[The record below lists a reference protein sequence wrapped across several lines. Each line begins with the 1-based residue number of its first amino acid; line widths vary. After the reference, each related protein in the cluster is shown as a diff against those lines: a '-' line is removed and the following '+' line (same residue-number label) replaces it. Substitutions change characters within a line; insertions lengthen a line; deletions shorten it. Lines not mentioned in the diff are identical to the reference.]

1 MSLRSLCESRT
12 TLSPEAVA
20 KLEEVEAALQQIA
33 DLTGSDVFIDCLD
46 RPGGTALVVAHAQPS
61 GACSAYRGTVLGQ
74 AALREKEPAVYHAF
88 RTGMV
93 VRDLKAVTQENVA
106 VRQDVAPIRDGED
119 RIIGVLIRE
128 KDISR
133 TITRERKFQ
142 ELARERDSLT
152 DSLLGLAPAGEA
164 GGHAVAM
171 KEIHHR
177 VKNSLQMVASIL
189 NIQARRSRDPEIRRI
204 FRENTSRVLS
214 IAAIHDI
221 LTGSGDGDQVELH
234 QLLDRIRRNLQSMA
248 ADGREIRI
256 LVRGDEILVP
266 SEKATSIALVVNE
279 LLTNALEHGFEGR
292 DRGEVAVTLLRGR
305 ETSTI
310 TVEDNGNGF
319 APQEKREGSLGL
331 EIISLTVRDKL
342 GGSLQIQSGPEG
354 TRAMFDFR

>member
-12 TLSPEAVA
+12 DLSPEAILR
-20 KLEEVEAALQQIA
+20 LEEVEAALQEMA

-46 RPGGTALVVAHAQPS
+46 RPDGTALVAAHAQPR
-61 GACSAYRGTVLGQ
+61 GACSAYSSTVLGQ
-74 AALREKEPAVYHAF
+74 EALPEKEPAVYHAL

-106 VRQDVAPIRDGED
+106 VRQDVAPIRDREG
-119 RIIGVLIRE
+119 RIIGALIRE

-142 ELARERDSLT
+142 ELARERDNLA
-152 DSLLGLAPAGEA
+152 DSFLGLASAGEA
-164 GGHAVAM
+164 DSHAAAM

-177 VKNSLQMVASIL
+177 VKNNLQMVASIL
-189 NIQARRSRDPEIRRI
+189 SIQARRSADPEIRRI

-221 LTGSGDGDQVELH
+221 LTGKENGNQVELR

-256 LVRGDEILVP
+256 LVLGDEMMVP
-266 SEKATSIALVVNE
+266 SDKATSIALVVNE

-292 DRGEVAVTLLRGR
+292 DQGEVSVTVLRGR

-310 TVEDNGNGF
+310 TVEDNGEGF
-319 APQEKREGSLGL
+319 SPREKRPGSLGL

-342 GGSLQIQSGPEG
+342 GGTLQIQSGPQG

>member
-1 MSLRSLCESRT
+1 MTLRSLCESRT
-12 TLSPEAVA
+12 TLSPDAILR
-20 KLEEVEAALQQIA
+20 LEEVEAALQEMA

-46 RPGGTALVVAHAQPS
+46 RPGGTALVAAHAQPR

-93 VRDLKAVTQENVA
+93 VRDLKAVTQENIA
-106 VRQDVAPIRDGED
+106 VRQDVAPIRDREGQ
-119 RIIGVLIRE
+119 IIGVLIRE

-152 DSLLGLAPAGEA
+152 DSFLGLAPAGEA
-164 GGHAVAM
+164 GSHAVAM

-189 NIQARRSRDPEIRRI
+189 NIQARRAQDPQIRRI

-221 LTGSGDGDQVELH
+221 LTRNEDGDQVELH
-234 QLLDRIRRNLQSMA
+234 QLLEQIRRNLQSMA

-256 LVRGDEILVP
+256 LVRGDRMQVS

-292 DRGEVAVTLLRGR
+292 DRGEVTVTVLRGR
-305 ETSTI
+305 ETSTV
-310 TVEDNGNGF
+310 TVEDNGSGF
-319 APQEKREGSLGL
+319 SPQEKREGSLGL

-342 GGSLQIQSGPEG
+342 GGNLQIQSGPQG